1 MLLSSKYIHKQ
12 GKCVTKAL
20 KLLLCYRKSSV
31 MIHLEIPRRSAD
43 SSREH
48 YCRLTPYLV
57 CHISIDYLVQCDVQK
72 QNVYSYDILSLFMLN
87 FLATFC
93 ETLVTIHWGWNQSW
107 NVLMNYLSFI
117 SFFMIK
123 TKYLPVICKRINTH
137 GFSIL
142 QGIFNMCYNVLFLK
156 QVLFL

>member
-1 MLLSSKYIHKQ
+1 M
-12 GKCVTKAL
+12 
-20 KLLLCYRKSSV
+20 LCYPKSSV

-48 YCRLTPYLV
+48 YCRLTPPYVL
-57 CHISIDYLVQCDVQK
+57 HINWLSCPMWFSGTKCLFLWYTYVKLSG
-72 QNVYSYDILSLFMLN
+72 YILWNTGHNSLGF
-87 FLATFC
+87 
-93 ETLVTIHWGWNQSW
+93 NQSC

-117 SFFMIK
+117 SYFMIK

-156 QVLFL
+156 QVILL